1 MPPVTDMMK
10 RFVFLLLALALLAL
24 PGCHNEMDDLLGTW
38 QAKID
43 VSHVLLER
51 LEDQCPG
58 ITGELSLE
66 RLAVVVEL
74 TFYADSTYRA
84 QLNTASVTAAC
95 QAATPAIE
103 SAIWAYWEN
112 LYAQQAP
119 GASLEAYL
127 AELKVTRRELLDEVM
142 GDTLAQELLLDIALQ
157 EEGQFSVSK
166 GKLRFSTDLAES
178 PEEES
183 YHTYRVSG
191 KSLTVSPG
199 SYASE
204 AADSYYHTKLP
215 LKFTKK

>member
-10 RFVFLLLALALLAL
+10 RLFICILALALLVL

-38 QAKID
+38 QAEID
-43 VSHVLLER
+43 VKHILLDR

-58 ITGELSLE
+58 ITGDLALE
-66 RLAVVVEL
+66 RLPVSVEL
-74 TFYADSTYRA
+74 TFYADGTFRA

-95 QAATPAIE
+95 QQATPAIE
-103 SAIWAYWEN
+103 DTIWAYWEN
-112 LYAQQAP
+112 LYAQQAS

-127 AELKVTRRELLDEVM
+127 AQLKVTRRELLDEVM
-142 GDTLAQELLLDIALQ
+142 GDTLAQELLLDIGLQ
-157 EEGQFSVSK
+157 EEGQFAVSK
-166 GKLRFSTDLAES
+166 GKLRFSADLAES

-191 KSLTVSPG
+191 KSLTVNPG

-204 AADSYYHTKLP
+204 AADSFYHTKLP
-215 LKFTKK
+215 LKFTRK